1 MQIIHSALCSRKRS
15 ASSASDDH
23 SSVLSDGVKS
33 IDSESRSNL
42 KRVKVSDAAAV
53 TIT

>member
-1 MQIIHSALCSRKRS
+1 MQIIHSALCSRKR
-15 ASSASDDH
+15 SASDDH